1 MSSATLSAEAV
12 AYLAELER
20 ELADL
25 PRDEREDL
33 LEEVEASLIEAGDD
47 PVGHLGTPARFA
59 AELRASAGLP
69 PRPALPAPPK
79 EPFWMRV
86 KRSPRTHA
94 ALGIARELAPLWWV
108 ARGCVV
114 VALFTIG
121 VQTRYRGIVPRLL
134 GYPALDL
141 ALCALV
147 PIVSVAIGLL
157 GRRHRFPLRP
167 LRIALDLGLAA
178 CLIFVPGLLNEI
190 NGRTDDVVFVQSE
203 PAAPRGLA
211 RSGVALRNVYP
222 YDRKGRL
229 LHDVRLYD
237 QDGKPLELG
246 RGSLDPDRRLVETRG
261 RFTVFNAFPI
271 RYYEPGTHRVAHPN
285 AVPADLKPSPLR

>member
-1 MSSATLSAEAV
+1 MSSATLSPEAV

-20 ELADL
+20 ELADI
-25 PRDEREDL
+25 PREEREDL
-33 LEEVEASLIEAGDD
+33 LEEVEASLVEAGDD

-79 EPFWMRV
+79 EPFWTRV
-86 KRSPRTHA
+86 RRSPRTHA
-94 ALGIARELAPLWWV
+94 ALAIARDLAPLWWV

-114 VALFTIG
+114 VALLTVG
-121 VQTRYRGIVPRLL
+121 VQTRYRGIIPRLL

-147 PIVSVAIGLL
+147 PVASVAIGLL

-167 LRIALDLGLAA
+167 LRIAVDLGLAA
-178 CLIFVPGLLNEI
+178 CLIFVPGVLNEI
-190 NGRTDDVVFVQSE
+190 NRPTNDVVFVQSE
-203 PAAPRGLA
+203 PPAPKGLA
-211 RSGVALRNVYP
+211 NSGVSLRNVYA

-237 QDGKPLELG
+237 QDGKPLDVG
-246 RGSLDPDRRLVETRG
+246 RGSLDPDRRLVATRG
-261 RFTVFNAFPI
+261 GTTVFNTFPI
-271 RYYEPGTHRVAHPN
+271 RYYEPGTRRVAHPN
-285 AVPADLKPSPLR
+285 AVREDLKPSPLR